1 MNRLVPTCML
11 CCKSPLFNKITDN
24 RLHFFS
30 QYSII
35 LPLTRCS
42 AVGIWRK
49 ANRHGVSFADKFA
62 RMRFSFA
69 ARKRYANNCLIT
81 LLGKLTSVSKQ
92 LNYQHRGVA
101 QLVARLVRDQEAMG
115 SSPVTST
122 SQRLAMGHKKSKVQ
136 QTLLFCFLVLLR
148 FCLRDEI
155 D

>member
-1 MNRLVPTCML
+1 MQTVREKADSLRLNRLVHTCML
-11 CCKSPLFNKITDN
+11 YCKSSLFNKITDN

-49 ANRHGVSFADKFA
+49 AKRHSVSFADKFA

-92 LNYQHRGVA
+92 LNYQYRGVA

-136 QTLLFCFLVLLR
+136 QTLLFLF
-148 FCLRDEI
+148 
-155 D
+155 

>member
-1 MNRLVPTCML
+1 MQTVREKADSLRLNCLVHTCML

-49 ANRHGVSFADKFA
+49 AKRHGVSFADKFA

-69 ARKRYANNCLIT
+69 ARKRYVNNCLIT
-81 LLGKLTSVSKQ
+81 LLGKLTSVSTQ

-101 QLVARLVRDQEAMG
+101 QLEFGEKQTDTVCRLPTNSQEWG
-115 SSPVTST
+115 FH
-122 SQRLAMGHKKSKVQ
+122 SQRGSG
-136 QTLLFCFLVLLR
+136 TLTTA
-148 FCLRDEI
+148 
-155 D
+155 

>member
-1 MNRLVPTCML
+1 MQTVREKADSLRLNRLVHTCML
-11 CCKSPLFNKITDN
+11 CCKSPIFNKITDN

-49 ANRHGVSFADKFA
+49 AKRHSVSFADKFA

-92 LNYQHRGVA
+92 LNYQYRGVA

-122 SQRLAMGHKKSKVQ
+122 RQRLAMSHKKK
-136 QTLLFCFLVLLR
+136 
-148 FCLRDEI
+148 
-155 D
+155 